1 VPWVGDSWSVIAGI
15 KSDNG
20 DYQMTVNATFWDAW
34 APYLQYLEDNLLDL
48 EAINRLSTSVT
59 DPVLVVGAGQG
70 LVVEGLTRKGFC
82 VDSVEL
88 SPVMIEYAKRRRGL
102 ELIEADAGNM
112 PFDDRT
118 YYYNATKAQ
127 ENLSGHPMIQ

>member
-1 VPWVGDSWSVIAGI
+1 
-15 KSDNG
+15 
-20 DYQMTVNATFWDAW
+20 
-34 APYLQYLEDNLLDL
+34 
-48 EAINRLSTSVT
+48 
-59 DPVLVVGAGQG
+59 VVGAGQG
-70 LVVEGLTRKGFC
+70 LLVEGLTRKGFC
-82 VDSVEL
+82 VDGVEL